1 MRSLPVLI
9 FGDPQ
14 NINGLFESNLV
25 RGLICGHSS
34 QGKSGLEVVEGKDIP
49 PLIPV
54 MISP

>member
-14 NINGLFESNLV
+14 NINGSFESNLV